1 MTVERDARRRF
12 LSTFWA
18 ANSSL
23 DPLGLHIRPGIPA
36 WWEWSRLWRGRSA
49 RREVQQ
55 ALCWLSRDQA
65 VVSFPP
71 KLFFP
76 TSFPKLRNEF
86 GPCLRQD
93 HFLSSCSL
101 NFDLACRAF
110 LLPSQMAS
118 GCRAVVLH
126 RESDHEIWGHVISR
140 GVVTVFASSRR
151 WVYLNCLRCFFSL
164 FGCL

>member
-1 MTVERDARRRF
+1 MHAGGFSPHFGRQTQAWIPCGCISDREYLLGGNGLGFGVVGLRGGRSSKLFVGSLETK
-12 LSTFWA
+12 L
-18 ANSSL
+18 SSL
-23 DPLGLHIRPGIPA
+23 SLPNF
-36 WWEWSRLWRGRSA
+36 
-49 RREVQQ
+49 
-55 ALCWLSRDQA
+55 
-65 VVSFPP
+65 SFPP
-71 KLFFP
+71 P
-76 TSFPKLRNEF
+76 LRNCETSLAPASRF
-86 GPCLRQD
+86 I
-93 HFLSSCSL
+93 FLSSCFL

-151 WVYLNCLRCFFSL
+151 WVYLNCLRCFSSL